1 MKWDRVD
8 SHAMAASSTKTRGP
22 RASFQTGESST
33 VGVGSVGVVEGV
45 CMGAILIAACCGSAV
60 VARRM

>member
-22 RASFQTGESST
+22 RASLQNGESW
-33 VGVGSVGVVEGV
+33 SVGVVEGV
-45 CMGAILIAACCGSAV
+45 CMEAILIAACCGSAV